1 MNRYVYIG
9 AVLAA
14 FLASG
19 ASISA
24 QGGYTLSGTVADES
38 GPVAGAAVI
47 EQGTSNGTSTGPEGD
62 YTLTV
67 SSPDAPVEFSC
78 IGYVSVQVSF
88 CAYFILLIIGELQIN
103 SILFRFEKGGG
114 MQLSRW

>member
-47 EQGTSNGTSTGPEGD
+47 EQGTSNGT
-62 YTLTV
+62 
-67 SSPDAPVEFSC
+67 
-78 IGYVSVQVSF
+78 
-88 CAYFILLIIGELQIN
+88 
-103 SILFRFEKGGG
+103 
-114 MQLSRW
+114 